1 MEPISSLSRPYLY
14 IQVDGA
20 SGSEEVE
27 IAFTNPGGEPAEDD
41 WLTAEWA
48 SSTGTGARA
57 RILIG
62 PGGAVALPDGTYMA
76 WIRVNGAVERP
87 VLPSGLVP
95 IT

>member
-14 IQVDGA
+14 IPVEGPA
-20 SGSEEVE
+20 GTETVE
-27 IAFTNPGGEPAEDD
+27 IAFTVPGAEPAEPN
-41 WLTAEWA
+41 WHLAEWINA
-48 SSTGTGARA
+48 TGKGATA

-62 PGGAVALPDGTYMA
+62 PGGTVTLTDGTYMA
-76 WIRVNGAVERP
+76 WVRITGAVERP

>member
-20 SGSEEVE
+20 AGTEDVE
-27 IAFTNPGGEPAEDD
+27 IAFTNVGAEPAEGD
-41 WLTAEWA
+41 WLPAGWSNATSE
-48 SSTGTGARA
+48 GARA

-62 PGGAVALPDGTYMA
+62 PGAVALPDGTYMA
-76 WIRVNGAVERP
+76 WVRVNGAVERP
-87 VLPSGLVP
+87 VLPAGLVP